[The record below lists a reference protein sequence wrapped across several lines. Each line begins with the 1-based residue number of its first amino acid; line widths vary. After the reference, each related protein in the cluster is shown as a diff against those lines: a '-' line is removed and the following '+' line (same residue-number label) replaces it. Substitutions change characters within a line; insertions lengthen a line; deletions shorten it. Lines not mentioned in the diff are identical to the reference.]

1 MPQGVIFFSLIHL
14 GAQLSLWTLSTGT
27 LLFIAHRN
35 FKIYS
40 ADLCVR
46 LSVYVSVHVCKL
58 LSWRVKVSM
67 SLNTVQKLI
76 RKVENVLLTK
86 QVIVCLLDIEFFLG
100 FEIICNDC
108 GTF

>member
-14 GAQLSLWTLSTGT
+14 GAQLSLWVLSTGT

-46 LSVYVSVHVCKL
+46 VSVWVSVHLCLCVCVN
-58 LSWRVKVSM
+58 SHRGESRG
-67 SLNTVQKLI
+67 QPP
-76 RKVENVLLTK
+76 
-86 QVIVCLLDIEFFLG
+86 
-100 FEIICNDC
+100 
-108 GTF
+108 

>member
-14 GAQLSLWTLSTGT
+14 GAQLSLWALSTGT

-46 LSVYVSVHVCKL
+46 ASACVCLHACVCVHV
-58 LSWRVKVSM
+58 
-67 SLNTVQKLI
+67 
-76 RKVENVLLTK
+76 
-86 QVIVCLLDIEFFLG
+86 
-100 FEIICNDC
+100 
-108 GTF
+108 